1 MSLVILIIVL
11 AVIEYLVFSF
21 QVGMARG
28 KYGVKAPAITGNPV
42 FERYFRVQQNT
53 LEQLVAFVPAI
64 LAFSWS
70 AENIGWPG
78 YYIAAGLGTVWLIG
92 RFIYA
97 LSYVKDPASRGLGFG
112 MTFGPTFFMLAGSLV
127 CILMSLV

>member
-1 MSLVILIIVL
+1 MALVILVIVL

-28 KYGVKAPAITGNPV
+28 KYGVKAPAISGHPV

-64 LAFSWS
+64 TGFAWM
-70 AENIGWPG
+70 AESIGWQG
-78 YYIAAGLGTVWLIG
+78 NYIASGLGVIWLIG

-97 LSYVKDPASRGLGFG
+97 TSYVRDPSSRGTGFL
-112 MTFGPTFFMLAGSLV
+112 MTMGPTAFMLAGTII
-127 CILMSLV
+127 CILISLL

>member
-53 LEQLVAFVPAI
+53 LEQLVAFIPAI

-97 LSYVKDPASRGLGFG
+97 LSYVKDPASRGPGFG
-112 MTFGPTFFMLAGSLV
+112 MTFGPTFIMLAGSLV
-127 CILMSLV
+127 CILISLV

>member
-21 QVGMARG
+21 QVGMARS

-53 LEQLVAFVPAI
+53 LEQLVAFIPAM
-64 LAFSWS
+64 LAYSWS
-70 AENIGWPG
+70 AENIGWAG
-78 YYIAAGLGTVWLIG
+78 NYIAAGLGTVWLIG

-97 LSYVKDPASRGLGFG
+97 LSYVKDPATRGLGFG
-112 MTFGPTFFMLAGSLV
+112 MTMGPTAFMLVGSLV
-127 CILMSLV
+127 CILISLV

>member
-1 MSLVILIIVL
+1 MSLVILVIVL
-11 AVIEYLVFSF
+11 AVIEYLVFGF

-28 KYGVKAPAITGNPV
+28 KYGVKAPAITGNAV

-53 LEQLVAFVPAI
+53 LEQLVAFVPAM

-78 YYIAAGLGTVWLIG
+78 NYIAAGLGTVWLIG

-97 LSYVKDPASRGLGFG
+97 QSYVKDPASRGLGFG
-112 MTFGPTFFMLAGSLV
+112 MTMGPTAFMLAGSLV
-127 CILMSLV
+127 CILIALV

>member
-11 AVIEYLVFSF
+11 AVIEYLVFSL